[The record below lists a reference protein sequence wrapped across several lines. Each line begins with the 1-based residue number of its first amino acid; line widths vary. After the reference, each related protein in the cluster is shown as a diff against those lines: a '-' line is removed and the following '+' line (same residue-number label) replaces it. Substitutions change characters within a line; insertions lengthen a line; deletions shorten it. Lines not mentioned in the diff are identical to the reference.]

1 MSWSHAACNNFDK
14 PFLTTVFALAHILDA
29 MSRTFVSVTSC
40 MRWQLHVQ
48 CKFLQQMLR
57 LMFKQIEG

>member
-29 MSRTFVSVTSC
+29 MSRTFVSLSHLACAGNC
-40 MRWQLHVQ
+40 MYNASSYNK
-48 CKFLQQMLR
+48 C
-57 LMFKQIEG
+57 